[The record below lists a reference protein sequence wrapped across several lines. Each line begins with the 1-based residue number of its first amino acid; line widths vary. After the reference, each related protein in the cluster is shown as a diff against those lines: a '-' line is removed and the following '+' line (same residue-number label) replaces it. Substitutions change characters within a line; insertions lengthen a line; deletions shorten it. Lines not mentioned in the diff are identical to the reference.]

1 MASKTGSKPVP
12 FVNGVPVSGDHFV
25 GREKIL
31 NEIGM
36 LVDGAR
42 DGAINHMLLLGLRRM
57 GKSSILL
64 SVKKSLDGDK
74 KIIPIT
80 VNAAGIPTRQVFAR
94 VYMRAVL
101 DGYLS
106 KTGNRSLLKKIKAG
120 IKEGLKNAGEWA
132 DQVDVSVGEYVK
144 FSIMLS
150 RKECDEEEIIEQAL
164 GYPEALGSD
173 DGTLFVI
180 MIDEFQDLLKFGS
193 QFLSTMRR
201 VIQEQK
207 SVTYILAGS
216 APSAMR
222 DMAYNPN
229 APFYRQLYEIRV
241 PPLPADDV
249 VKFLKKRFDVAGVN
263 VGQDVLED
271 IWGRSQG
278 FPDYVQRLALRALAR
293 CRESGRRSISASDV
307 EAAYADMIAML
318 GFDFESQ
325 FRGFSERERDVLI
338 AMANSCNG
346 VSSIANRINAA
357 PTSIPMTLRRL
368 ISKDMV
374 RKHMEHRYMIVDHVF
389 ADWLRSRFGSELPWG
404 K

>member
-1 MASKTGSKPVP
+1 MNSEWDPKLAP

-36 LVDGAR
+36 LVNGAR
-42 DGAINHMLLLGLRRM
+42 EGAINHMLLLGLRRM

-64 SVKKSLDGDK
+64 SVKKNLDLDK

-80 VNAAGIPTRQVFAR
+80 VNVAGIPTRQAFAR

-106 KTGNRSLLKKIKAG
+106 KTGNKALLKKIKAG
-120 IKEGLKNAGEWA
+120 IKEGLKNAGDWA
-132 DQVDVSVGEYVK
+132 DQVDVSVAEYVK

-150 RKECDEEEIIEQAL
+150 RKECDEDEIVEEAL
-164 GYPEALGSD
+164 GYPESLGSD
-173 DGTLFVI
+173 EGTLFVI
-180 MIDEFQDLLKFGS
+180 MIDEFQDLLKLGS

-216 APSAMR
+216 APSVMR

-241 PPLPADDV
+241 SPLPDKDIIE
-249 VKFLKKRFDVAGVN
+249 FLAKRFSVAGVN
-263 VGQDVLED
+263 AGQDVLED
-271 IWGRSQG
+271 IGGRSQG
-278 FPDYVQRLALRALAR
+278 FPDYVQRLGLRALVR
-293 CRESGRRSISASDV
+293 CRESGRRSISLSDV
-307 EAAYADMIAML
+307 EAAYADMIDML
-318 GFDFESQ
+318 GFDFESH

-338 AMANSCNG
+338 AMANSSNG

-374 RKHMEHRYMIVDHVF
+374 RKHMEHRYIIIDHVF
-389 ADWLRSRFGSELPWG
+389 ADWLRSRFGSELP
-404 K
+404 